1 MPKVLSGMSTVLD
14 AGLLALGLYILF
26 WVPQPRMNSALL
38 VWNVLALVYLAVRLV
53 RSFRLS
59 PIDLA
64 GWLNGPLAWRRARFV
79 FTLLTSLIGIGCG
92 LDIVATSNEDEVDVA
107 RLLGA
112 AAVVVLAWF
121 ILHFGYAERYALVY
135 RRLAPDRSLVFP
147 GTEVPA
153 YLDFVYFAFTTGC
166 SFAAS
171 DVEVRNRATRILVLT
186 HSVLSF
192 FYNTAILGIAV
203 GVISGR

>member
-1 MPKVLSGMSTVLD
+1 MPKVLSGLSTVID

-26 WVPQPRMNSALL
+26 WVPQPSMNTALL
-38 VWNVLALVYLAVRLV
+38 GWNLLALLYLVVRV
-53 RSFRLS
+53 SRAFRLR
-59 PIDLA
+59 PITETA
-64 GWLNGPLAWRRARFV
+64 WLVGPLAWRRARFV

-92 LDIVATSNEDEVDVA
+92 LDIVATSNSDEIDVA
-107 RLLGA
+107 RLFGA

-121 ILHFGYAERYALVY
+121 ILHFGYAERYAQVY
-135 RRLAPDRSLVFP
+135 RRLVPDRSLVFP
-147 GTEVPA
+147 GTEAPA
-153 YLDFVYFAFTTGC
+153 YLDFVYFSFTTGC

-171 DVEVRNRATRILVLT
+171 DVEVRNRPTRILVLT